1 MSLTLEKKLTI
12 QCIKNDQQ
20 DATLSYFVERDV
32 LERSPRGIS
41 EWFKERGNEIEEK
54 AQKFKEKMKELREKM
69 RQKGEE
75 MKEWIKE
82 QGGKENV
89 SLKIRANIVEPHKP
103 IRWTPFQTDQS
114 NGL

>member
-1 MSLTLEKKLTI
+1 
-12 QCIKNDQQ
+12 
-20 DATLSYFVERDV
+20 
-32 LERSPRGIS
+32 
-41 EWFKERGNEIEEK
+41 
-54 AQKFKEKMKELREKM
+54 MKELREKM

-89 SLKIRANIVEPHKP
+89 SLKIRANIVEPQKP